1 MEDTVLIDARVR
13 LLVSAAAVILF
24 ANAAPER
31 VAAQSSLDVAQAS
44 EFLGSSSS
52 VNGENLDAFLELGMG
67 QTAQGV
73 GTGAQR

>member
-31 VAAQSSLDVAQAS
+31 VSAQSSLDVAQAR
-44 EFLGSSSS
+44 EFLGHWL
-52 VNGENLDAFLELGMG
+52 VNFQNG
-67 QTAQGV
+67 Q
-73 GTGAQR
+73 GAQR